1 MSETPITPVMIGDAA
16 LAFQFSRDL
25 FEAGVFATGI
35 GFPTVPHG
43 KARIRTI
50 VTATHT
56 RAELDQS
63 LGILEKVGKKLKI
76 I

>member
-1 MSETPITPVMIGDAA
+1 
-16 LAFQFSRDL
+16 LFQ
-25 FEAGVFATGI
+25 AGVFAQGI
-35 GFPTVPHG
+35 GYPTVPIG

-56 RAELDQS
+56 REELSQA
-63 LGILEKVGKKLKI
+63 LGILETVGKKLEI

>member
-1 MSETPITPVMIGDAA
+1 MVGDAA
-16 LAFQFSRDL
+16 LAHKFSREL
-25 FEAGVFATGI
+25 FEAGVFAQGI

-56 RAELDQS
+56 REQLTRALE
-63 LGILEKVGKKLKI
+63 ILEVVAKKLKI